1 MTSPMTDGGGLLSE
15 RCGDPPTPAKVNM
28 LRFGLLSKHRILPI
42 GCRVEDLELASSS
55 PAH

>member
-15 RCGDPPTPAKVNM
+15 RCGDPRTPAKVNI